1 MSEER
6 TPPVD
11 AALELQV
18 ECDAGA
24 VVSNEHPE
32 KVIPDK
38 LYAALQSVN
47 PNDTSTEARQ
57 KIAAALT
64 LEENQSEAIYG
75 GLAIEESQ
83 AIAAAM
89 GTDDS
94 QDADDTTND
103 DTGFTFPIK
112 TSWAVLFAFQK
123 QLNDNTHF
131 FNHDKPLNIDA
142 LSKITDS
149 TDYHIRKMNF
159 DTYWQMRNLQIQY
172 INLLIDQLRLEQNPD
187 TGATE
192 STDNPLRKTANKY
205 LSDLGIGA
213 TLEDRIQYLAMM
225 QALFKDVSISVETG
239 ANHQQVANI
248 KKDGTTLVTMTETLG
263 EGRSNMTFKFS
274 AEVLNYKPNN
284 LKDLKQLKDAV
295 ELCVDQATRLLERSQ
310 DKTKR
315 RFHISGYEDSP
326 ELVLQMYQ
334 SALLHELKPTI
345 DQATLAEW
353 DRISQDST
361 HPKNKKYTQ
370 AKALYDKMNEIST
383 NKKLNK
389 SSKLNTLRKLATQT
403 ILKQDPQQADPINN
417 QTTPTTISSQLKVK

>member
-1 MSEER
+1 MSEKLK
-6 TPPVD
+6 TH
-11 AALELQV
+11 AALELKV

-24 VVSNEHPE
+24 SDEHPE
-32 KVIPDK
+32 KVIPDE

-64 LEENQSEAIYG
+64 LEEHQSEAIHG
-75 GLAIEESQ
+75 GLAIEENQ
-83 AIAAAM
+83 EIAAAM
-89 GTDDS
+89 GTDS

-112 TSWAVLFAFQK
+112 TSWAVLFEFQK
-123 QLNDNTHF
+123 QLNDNTRF
-131 FNHDKPLNIDA
+131 LENPKPLNISA
-142 LSKITDS
+142 LNMISDNVE
-149 TDYHIRKMNF
+149 YHIRQMNF
-159 DTYWQMRNLQIQY
+159 ERYCQMRELQRRET
-172 INLLIDQLRLEQNPD
+172 NLLLQQLRLAIDAD
-187 TGATE
+187 TGETE
-192 STDNPLRKTANKY
+192 STDNPLRQAANKY
-205 LSDLGIGA
+205 LDRLGIGPSIDDRKKY
-213 TLEDRIQYLAMM
+213 LEMM
-225 QALFKDVSISVETG
+225 LALFEAVSISVERDATG
-239 ANHQQVANI
+239 QQVAHI
-248 KKDGTTLVTMTETLG
+248 KKDNKTLITMTETIRDGLN
-263 EGRSNMTFKFS
+263 NMTFKFS
-274 AEVLNYKPNN
+274 AEVLNYKPNDPN
-284 LKDLKQLKDAV
+284 DMKQLKDAV

-310 DKTKR
+310 DKKKR

-370 AKALYDKMNEIST
+370 AKALYDKMNEISAD
-383 NKKLNK
+383 KKLNK
-389 SSKLNTLRKLATQT
+389 SSKLNTLRKLATQK

-417 QTTPTTISSQLKVK
+417 QTTPTITAQLKVK